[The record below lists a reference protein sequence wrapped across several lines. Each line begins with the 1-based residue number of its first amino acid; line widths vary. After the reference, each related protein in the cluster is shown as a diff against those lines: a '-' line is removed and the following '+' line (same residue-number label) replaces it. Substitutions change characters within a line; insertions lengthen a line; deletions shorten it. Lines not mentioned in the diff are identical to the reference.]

1 MGLFRTLQSDDDYYL
16 VQAGKYL
23 VQAGKTRSGWDLTS
37 RRDHLMRPHDR

>member
-1 MGLFRTLQSDDDYYL
+1 MGLFRTLQSDDDY
-16 VQAGKYL
+16 YL